1 MVCALPFCYLKTINE
16 RMIRMDKKE
25 FVLDLYEIELHK
37 KTIFSED
44 IMGTKPKKGKE
55 LEYKLSTM
63 RIAILEDTLNCL

>member
-1 MVCALPFCYLKTINE
+1 
-16 RMIRMDKKE
+16 MDKKE

-37 KTIFSED
+37 RIIFSED

-63 RIAILEDTLNCL
+63 RIAILEDILNCL